1 MDRSKVWTKL
11 WEPPAQMETEA
22 PGDHYTQ
29 DYDRDYTQDYARDHS
44 QRNDT
49 SPTAHNPGLYSKYTC
64 GANVEGALARTAGG
78 GGGGGGGETRA
89 AVREGQ
95 INDTSLTSHNSGGG
109 KRGGRGE
116 TRATAS
122 EGQIKDTSPAALN
135 SKCPSENVLYLGSAK
150 VHVCVFCEK
159 RFSTNQSLQI
169 HIRVHTGEKPY
180 SCPVCGKCFTQKA
193 HLKTHIRTHT
203 KERPYRCSI
212 CFKSFMHKVSLNLHM
227 EKTCHT
233 KLTPVSFNPCP
244 DAVLSSKTDPE
255 LFVQWANSSSSPSSS
270 SSSSPSSSPSPSS
283 SSSPSLPF
291 LLSSVCLYLGGGG
304 ETLECPF
311 CQKGFTTKHN
321 LEIHTRVHTG
331 EKSYRCPIC
340 RSSFVRK
347 CSLKAHAR
355 MHREGNLYRCSVCTR
370 AFPQLSSLTQ
380 HYRTHTGE
388 KPYSCSVCNNRF
400 TQHHHL
406 TEHMRTHTGERP
418 YSCSVCGKTFARS
431 FTLKIH
437 HRQHKTVQDAG
448 ERLSARRASLA
459 AQREAE
465 AVPETNASAPGG
477 LGHASVNAHTHREA
491 KLYCCSV
498 CGRTFSQLSS
508 LTQHNRT
515 HTGEKP
521 YSCSVCNNRFTQQ
534 HHLTEH
540 MRIHTGE
547 RPYSCSVFCGKTFA
561 RSFTLKIHH
570 RQHKTVQDAGERL
583 SARRASLAAQRE
595 AEAVP
600 ETNASAPGGLGH
612 ASVNTSTHRE
622 AKLYCCSVCGRTFSQ
637 LSSLTQHNRTHTGE
651 KPYSCSVCNNRFTQQ
666 HHLTEHM
673 RIHTGERPY
682 TPAPQ
687 DTGSG
692 SFYLFI
698 FLYLFMY
705 FVVLGARV
713 TQKAKK
719 NP

>member
-1 MDRSKVWTKL
+1 MSKIRRLRAQVTERLTAAAHEICALFERTIAEYEEELSRSKEENQRKQRLLDSFGDRAGVQTHWFSPESRINEETPETPQIKEEAEEQSL
-11 WEPPAQMETEA
+11 KQEQEALPEFTAVCVKSEEQSSLLQQGQTEPREEAQGELCGGARAHISTAHTHGQVHSHTHLQTHNSSDTDCDEEPPASTSTAHMETEA
-22 PGDHYTQ
+22 DHREH
-29 DYDRDYTQDYARDHS
+29 YDQ
-44 QRNDT
+44 
-49 SPTAHNPGLYSKYTC
+49 
-64 GANVEGALARTAGG
+64 
-78 GGGGGGGETRA
+78 
-89 AVREGQ
+89 GQ
-95 INDTSLTSHNSGGG
+95 G
-109 KRGGRGE
+109 KRG
-116 TRATAS
+116 
-122 EGQIKDTSPAALN
+122 
-135 SKCPSENVLYLGSAK
+135 
-150 VHVCVFCEK
+150 
-159 RFSTNQSLQI
+159 
-169 HIRVHTGEKPY
+169 
-180 SCPVCGKCFTQKA
+180 
-193 HLKTHIRTHT
+193 
-203 KERPYRCSI
+203 ER
-212 CFKSFMHKVSLNLHM
+212 
-227 EKTCHT
+227 
-233 KLTPVSFNPCP
+233 
-244 DAVLSSKTDPE
+244 
-255 LFVQWANSSSSPSSS
+255 
-270 SSSSPSSSPSPSS
+270 
-283 SSSPSLPF
+283 
-291 LLSSVCLYLGGGG
+291 GGG

-477 LGHASVNAHTHREA
+477 LGHASVNTSTHREA

-547 RPYSCSVFCGKTFA
+547 RPYSCSVCGKTFA
-561 RSFTLKIHH
+561 RSFTLKIHM
-570 RQHKTVQDAGERL
+570 K
-583 SARRASLAAQRE
+583 
-595 AEAVP
+595 
-600 ETNASAPGGLGH
+600 
-612 ASVNTSTHRE
+612 THR
-622 AKLYCCSVCGRTFSQ
+622 AAPCS
-637 LSSLTQHNRTHTGE
+637 SSAQTLV
-651 KPYSCSVCNNRFTQQ
+651 YSPN
-666 HHLTEHM
+666 
-673 RIHTGERPY
+673 
-682 TPAPQ
+682 
-687 DTGSG
+687 SG
-692 SFYLFI
+692 L
-698 FLYLFMY
+698 LQMDMCQEELEDRNM
-705 FVVLGARV
+705 
-713 TQKAKK
+713 
-719 NP
+719 